1 MYRISIIMAI
11 YNEKIEWMRQSID
24 SILNQTFSDFEFIII
39 NDNPQMRDNQLLT
52 SEYVKKDK
60 RIKKIHNEQLT
71 KSLNKGLK
79 IAEGQY
85 IARLNAD
92 DIALPKRFEKQVY
105 FEGKCLF
112 I

>member
-1 MYRISIIMAI
+1 MAI
-11 YNEKIEWMRQSID
+11 YDEKIKWMRQSTD

-39 NDNPQMRDNQLLT
+39 NENTQSKDNQLLT
-52 SEYVKKDK
+52 SQCAKKDK
-60 RIKKIHNEQLT
+60 RIKIIHNEQLT

-85 IARLNAD
+85 IARLDAD